1 VNASVP
7 NQGATLGTRIRGQQP
22 GANWEI
28 DYTETK
34 PGTYGYK
41 YLLVFV
47 DTFSGWVE
55 AYLTKKETAN
65 VVTKKPLK
73 DIIPGMVCL
82 PCLGLTVDHL
92 SSRVTQ
98 SLAQVLGTNWKLRC
112 THRPQNSGKV
122 ERMNPP
128 EGGLEQIIHET
139 CGDWLFLL
147 PYYLI

>member
-1 VNASVP
+1 MNASVP

-22 GANWEI
+22 GANWEL